1 MCCISAECT
10 AQGQMMPST
19 PANAAA
25 FQGATMRL
33 EVTWQGSKPA
43 GMRARLQV
51 HDNDYVGALRHRAA
65 MKMGVQAPCV
75 RLLSNGGARAPHL
88 RFHTQTHLQCLT
100 SRGGVVRHWHT
111 DQARAM
117 RSHLVCLRQAF

>member
-1 MCCISAECT
+1 
-10 AQGQMMPST
+10 MMPAT
-19 PANAAA
+19 PAHAAA

-65 MKMGVQAPCV
+65 MKMGVQAPYV
-75 RLLSNGGARAPHL
+75 RLLSNGGAHAFRTCVI
-88 RFHTQTHLQCLT
+88 TQTQPQCPT
-100 SRGGVVRHWHT
+100 SNDGVGWHC
-111 DQARAM
+111 A
-117 RSHLVCLRQAF
+117 L